1 MISSFGTYFA
11 SNALC
16 IPCFVVCMPCC
27 FVSVHNVFL
36 KYWGTDTRA
45 VAHLKLCGDRPPSPP
60 MSPPAGRSQRPR
72 GWLRLGRLLCLD
84 LPDDDVLVGSFNRR
98 RRRGSRRRWRKSREL
113 AVC

>member
-45 VAHLKLCGDRPPSPP
+45 VAHLKLCGDRPPVPLSL
-60 MSPPAGRSQRPR
+60 RPR
-72 GWLRLGRLLCLD
+72 AEVSARVAGYD
-84 LPDDDVLVGSFNRR
+84 LADCCASTYRMTT
-98 RRRGSRRRWRKSREL
+98 SWL
-113 AVC
+113 AVSTGGGGGVVEGGGGRAGS